1 MRFTLTRRKLLNV
14 HKKVRERTSTL
25 DLYMF
30 YMYMYRPAPAVLER
44 NDLYLYL

>member
-30 YMYMYRPAPAVLER
+30 YMYMYRLCLNAMTC
-44 NDLYLYL
+44 D